1 MKSPSRPHGFALW
14 ICLVDLPCASTLT
27 NVSQLCA
34 ERVPSGF
41 ALRVHLAQLAHLAQ
55 CIPTVCRACAERVQS
70 VPALICRICSS
81 HGFALRVHLAQCI
94 PTVCRV
100 CLPDPPDPM
109 DLPCGF
115 ALWICLARPPYPMY
129 PNCVQIVCRA
139 CAERVQSVPA
149 LICRICGRVSQLLLH
164 TSVRISVDRMCVLSL
179 RL

>member
-1 MKSPSRPHGFALW
+1 MFPGIGVRVQCIGVRVQC
-14 ICLVDLPCASTLT
+14 IGVRVCLVDLPCASTLPNLP
-27 NVSQLCA
+27 NVSQL
-34 ERVPSGF
+34 
-41 ALRVHLAQLAHLAQ
+41 
-55 CIPTVCRACAERVQS
+55 CAERVQS
-70 VPALICRICSS
+70 VPALICRICSN